1 METVDVIEHRR
12 VISPAMEE
20 QEQIILSFEE

>member
-12 VISPAMEE
+12 VISSAMEE